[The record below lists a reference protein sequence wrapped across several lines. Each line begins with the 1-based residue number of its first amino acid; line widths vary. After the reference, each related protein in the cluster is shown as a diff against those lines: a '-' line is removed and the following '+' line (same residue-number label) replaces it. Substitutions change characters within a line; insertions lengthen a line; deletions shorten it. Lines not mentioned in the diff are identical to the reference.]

1 MNVKAAHTN
10 ALDSLNDS
18 RFVMKFVGAA
28 LSNSNY
34 SEEERIGAQI
44 VLEWLDSRM
53 STTVLSLT
61 NQSNAPS

>member
-1 MNVKAAHTN
+1 MNVKSANTN
-10 ALDSLNDS
+10 ALDILNDS
-18 RFVMKFVGAA
+18 RFVMMFVGAA
-28 LSNSNY
+28 LCNSNY
-34 SEEERIGAQI
+34 SEEEQIGARI